1 MMHEERQ
8 QHKLHGADSFLQYR
22 KEQEKVHLDRIK
34 NSKNPLDSILTVE
47 INTTELCNR
56 KCVFCPRFSSKVYP
70 NRNLNMTVETAS
82 KIATHLADAEYGG
95 RISFSGFSE
104 NLLNK
109 KFPEIIQAMKSKLPD
124 NLLECNTNGD
134 KLTPL
139 VVMDLYNSGLNM
151 LYINLYDGP
160 EQADSFVS
168 MMNEAGVSSNRYSL
182 RAHYSLKDPASMG
195 ADIDYGLKLN
205 NRSGVIDWIGFEDED
220 IDKLKGT
227 PCYYP
232 FYKLFIDWN
241 GDALFC
247 SNDWGKERIIGN
259 LAKQSLYDVWMSD
272 DMKGIRL
279 RLKEGDRSQ
288 SPCNKCSVKGTL
300 FGKPSFNLINK
311 HYESS
316 NNRNI

>member
-1 MMHEERQ
+1 MIQEERQ
-8 QHKLHGADSFLQYR
+8 QHKLHDADSFLQYR

-34 NSKNPLDSILTVE
+34 NSKDPLDSILTVE

-56 KCVFCPRFSSKVYP
+56 KCVFCPRFAAEVYP
-70 NRNLNMTVETAS
+70 NRNLNMTVDTAS
-82 KIATHLADAEYGG
+82 KIATHLSDAGYGG

-109 KFPEIIQAMKSKLPD
+109 KFSEIIYAMKSKLPD
-124 NLLECNTNGD
+124 SLLECNTNGD
-134 KLTPL
+134 FLKPK
-139 VVMDLYNSGLNM
+139 VIMDLYNAGLTM

-160 EQADSFVS
+160 DQVEGFVS
-168 MMNEAGVSSNRYSL
+168 MMEEAGVSPNRYRL
-182 RAHYSLKDPASMG
+182 RAHYDLK
-195 ADIDYGLKLN
+195 DYGLKLN
-205 NRSGVIDWIGFEDED
+205 NRSGTIDWIGFEDHD
-220 IDKLKGT
+220 IDELKGK

-272 DMKGIRL
+272 DMKGIRS
-279 RLKEGDRSQ
+279 RLKKGDRSQ

-300 FGKPSFNLINK
+300 FGKPSFDLINK

-316 NNRNI
+316 NNRNK

>member
-1 MMHEERQ
+1 MIQEERQ
-8 QHKLHGADSFLQYR
+8 QHKLHDADSFLQYR

-34 NSKNPLDSILTVE
+34 NSKDPLDSILTVE

-56 KCVFCPRFSSKVYP
+56 KCVFCPRFAAEVYP
-70 NRNLNMTVETAS
+70 NRNLHMTVDTAS
-82 KIATHLADAEYGG
+82 KIATHLSDAGYGG

-109 KFPEIIQAMKSKLPD
+109 KFSEIIYAMKSKLPD
-124 NLLECNTNGD
+124 SLLECNTNGD
-134 KLTPL
+134 FLKPK
-139 VVMDLYNSGLNM
+139 VIMDLYNAGLTM

-160 EQADSFVS
+160 DQAEGFVS
-168 MMNEAGVSSNRYSL
+168 MMEEAGVSPNRYSL
-182 RAHYSLKDPASMG
+182 RAHYDLK
-195 ADIDYGLKLN
+195 DYGLKLN
-205 NRSGVIDWIGFEDED
+205 NRSGVIDWIGFEDHD
-220 IDKLKGT
+220 IDELKGK

-272 DMKGIRL
+272 DMKGIRS
-279 RLKEGDRSQ
+279 RLKKGDRSQ

-300 FGKPSFNLINK
+300 FGKPSFDLINK

-316 NNRNI
+316 NNRNK

>member
-1 MMHEERQ
+1 MIQEERQ
-8 QHKLHGADSFLQYR
+8 QHKLHDADSFLQYR

-34 NSKNPLDSILTVE
+34 NSKDPLDSILTVE

-56 KCVFCPRFSSKVYP
+56 KCVFCPRFAAEVYP
-70 NRNLNMTVETAS
+70 NRNLNMTVDTAS
-82 KIATHLADAEYGG
+82 KIATHLSDAGYGG

-109 KFPEIIQAMKSKLPD
+109 KFSEIIYAMKSKLPD
-124 NLLECNTNGD
+124 SLLECNTNGD
-134 KLTPL
+134 FLKPK
-139 VVMDLYNSGLNM
+139 VIMDLYNAGLTM

-160 EQADSFVS
+160 DQAEGFVS
-168 MMNEAGVSSNRYSL
+168 MMEEAGVSPNRYSL
-182 RAHYSLKDPASMG
+182 RAHYDLK
-195 ADIDYGLKLN
+195 DYGLKLN
-205 NRSGVIDWIGFEDED
+205 NRSGVIDWIGFEDHD
-220 IDKLKGT
+220 IDELKGK

-272 DMKGIRL
+272 DMKGIRSN
-279 RLKEGDRSQ
+279 LKKGDRSQ

-300 FGKPSFNLINK
+300 FGKPSFDLINK

-316 NNRNI
+316 DNRSK

>member
-1 MMHEERQ
+1 MIQEERQ
-8 QHKLHGADSFLQYR
+8 QHKLHDADSFLQYR

-34 NSKNPLDSILTVE
+34 NSKDPLDSILTVE

-56 KCVFCPRFSSKVYP
+56 KCPRFAAEVYP
-70 NRNLNMTVETAS
+70 NRNLNMTVDTAS
-82 KIATHLADAEYGG
+82 KIATHLSDAGYGG

-109 KFPEIIQAMKSKLPD
+109 KFSEIIYAMKSKLPD
-124 NLLECNTNGD
+124 SLLECNTNGD
-134 KLTPL
+134 FLKPK
-139 VVMDLYNSGLNM
+139 VIMDLYNAGLTM

-160 EQADSFVS
+160 DQAEGFVS
-168 MMNEAGVSSNRYSL
+168 MMEEAGVSPNRYSL
-182 RAHYSLKDPASMG
+182 RAHYDLK
-195 ADIDYGLKLN
+195 DYGLKLN
-205 NRSGVIDWIGFEDED
+205 NRSGVIDWIGFEDHD
-220 IDKLKGT
+220 IDELKGK

-272 DMKGIRL
+272 DMKGIRSN
-279 RLKEGDRSQ
+279 LKKGDRSQ

-300 FGKPSFNLINK
+300 FGKPSFDLINK

-316 NNRNI
+316 DNRSK

>member
-1 MMHEERQ
+1 MIQEERQ
-8 QHKLHGADSFLQYR
+8 QHKLHDADSFLQYR

-34 NSKNPLDSILTVE
+34 NSKDPLDSILTVE

-56 KCVFCPRFSSKVYP
+56 KCVFCPRFAAEVYP
-70 NRNLNMTVETAS
+70 NRNLNMTVDTAS
-82 KIATHLADAEYGG
+82 KIATHLSDAGYGG

-109 KFPEIIQAMKSKLPD
+109 KFSEIIYAMKSKLPD
-124 NLLECNTNGD
+124 SLLECNTNGD
-134 KLTPL
+134 FLKPK
-139 VVMDLYNSGLNM
+139 VIMDLYNAGLTM

-160 EQADSFVS
+160 DQAEGFVS
-168 MMNEAGVSSNRYSL
+168 MMEEAGVSPNRYSL
-182 RAHYSLKDPASMG
+182 RAHYDLK
-195 ADIDYGLKLN
+195 DYGLKLN
-205 NRSGVIDWIGFEDED
+205 NRSVTIDWIGFDDHD
-220 IDKLKGT
+220 IDELKGK

-272 DMKGIRL
+272 DMKGIRS
-279 RLKEGDRSQ
+279 RLKKGDRSQ

-300 FGKPSFNLINK
+300 FGKPSFDLINK

-316 NNRNI
+316 NNRNK

>member
-1 MMHEERQ
+1 MIQEERQ
-8 QHKLHGADSFLQYR
+8 QHKLHDADSFLQYR

-34 NSKNPLDSILTVE
+34 NSKDPLDSILTVE

-56 KCVFCPRFSSKVYP
+56 KCVFCPRFAAEVYP
-70 NRNLNMTVETAS
+70 NRNLNMTVDTAS
-82 KIATHLADAEYGG
+82 KIATHLSDAG
-95 RISFSGFSE
+95 
-104 NLLNK
+104 
-109 KFPEIIQAMKSKLPD
+109 
-124 NLLECNTNGD
+124 
-134 KLTPL
+134 LT
-139 VVMDLYNSGLNM
+139 M

-160 EQADSFVS
+160 DQAEGFVS
-168 MMNEAGVSSNRYSL
+168 MMEEAGVSPNRYSL
-182 RAHYSLKDPASMG
+182 RAHYDLK
-195 ADIDYGLKLN
+195 DYGLKLN
-205 NRSGVIDWIGFEDED
+205 NRSGVIDWIGFEDHD
-220 IDKLKGT
+220 IDELKGK

-272 DMKGIRL
+272 DMKGIRSN
-279 RLKEGDRSQ
+279 LKKGDRSQ

-300 FGKPSFNLINK
+300 FGKPSFDLINK

-316 NNRNI
+316 DNRSK